1 VTYWRQ
7 PLDRDRILVP
17 HGIVHIIEE
26 RCKGCGYCVEFCPQD
41 VLVMSE
47 RTNAK
52 GYHPPELVHEN
63 TSAHEDAS
71 AHRNASAHQNTSAPG
86 NVPSQQSSACIN
98 CGLCALLCPDF
109 AIYVE
114 DGGMQAPE
122 KIEPIHRIEVRS

>member
-1 VTYWRQ
+1 MTYWRQ

-52 GYHPPELVHEN
+52 GYHPPELVYPH
-63 TSAHEDAS
+63 DGV
-71 AHRNASAHQNTSAPG
+71 HQPSPTDRKAPTPG
-86 NVPSQQSSACIN
+86 EVSSHHSSACIN

-109 AIYVE
+109 AIFVE
-114 DGGMQAPE
+114 DGGMQAPG